1 MRKHCPPLVQVF
13 TRIITNINLPPP
25 SRSLPPMP
33 PKIARIQ
40 STLEYVFM
48 AQVVAVRRQDPVSAK
63 KCARILARK
72 KREMRREY
80 MEVGDE

>member
-1 MRKHCPPLVQVF
+1 
-13 TRIITNINLPPP
+13 
-25 SRSLPPMP
+25 MP